1 MRFFLIDRVDAL
13 TPGEFARGVKNI
25 TLTDE
30 ILFDH
35 FPGHPV
41 YPGSLLIESMAQLG
55 GLLAEASYHA
65 IYPNDTRRAVL
76 AQVDQARFQTASTP
90 GDQLALEARLVSL
103 LSAAARIDVSINC
116 ADRDVASAS
125 LTFRLLSV
133 PTPEVHR
140 QRLELYRLW
149 TRHLNPPPELR

>member
-13 TPGEFARGVKNI
+13 TPGELARGVKNI

-55 GLLAEASYHA
+55 GLLAETSYHA
-65 IYPNDTRRAVL
+65 IYPDDTRRAVL
-76 AQVDQARFQTASTP
+76 AQVDQAKFQAASTA
-90 GDQLALEARLVSL
+90 GDQLKLEARLVSL
-103 LSAAARIDVSINC
+103 LSAAARVDVTIQC
-116 ADRDVASAS
+116 VDQDVASAS
-125 LTFRLLSV
+125 LTFRLLNV
-133 PTPEVHR
+133 PTAEVHR

-149 TRHLNPPPELR
+149 TRQLSPTPELR